1 MGGNTD
7 VLRRGCARLGGAPR
21 QTDSGRVWLRP
32 YQASNEA
39 EDYDGRMY
47 LDALSFLED
56 ERDAFRAYEALD
68 ALTDEQLDIP
78 VAAAGGWS
86 GRDLM
91 GHVILWQEA
100 ALATA
105 KELALGERSATME
118 HLEAQWASAPEAGDR
133 MNEEGLARFRAMA
146 IGEVRG
152 LFRSVSGE
160 LRGYLTVVPE
170 ARWIKHSTHQEYFF
184 GETTEHYEDHQKELR
199 AILEAV
205 A

>member
-1 MGGNTD
+1 
-7 VLRRGCARLGGAPR
+7 
-21 QTDSGRVWLRP
+21 
-32 YQASNEA
+32 
-39 EDYDGRMY
+39 MY

-56 ERDAFRAYEALD
+56 ERDAFRAYETLD
-68 ALTDEQLDIP
+68 ALTDEQLDVP

-91 GHVILWQEA
+91 GHMILWQEA

-105 KELALGERSATME
+105 KELALGETSPTME
-118 HLEAQWASAPEAGDR
+118 RLEAQWASAPGAGDL
-133 MNEEGLARFRAMA
+133 MNEEGLARFRAMPMA
-146 IGEVRG
+146 EVRG
-152 LFRSVSGE
+152 LFRAVSGE

-170 ARWIKHSTHQEYFF
+170 SRWIKHPSHQEYFF

>member
-1 MGGNTD
+1 MPG
-7 VLRRGCARLGGAPR
+7 
-21 QTDSGRVWLRP
+21 
-32 YQASNEA
+32 
-39 EDYDGRMY
+39 MY

-68 ALTDEQLDIP
+68 ALGDDALDVP

-105 KELALGERSATME
+105 KELAVNERSPTME
-118 HLEAQWASAPEAGDR
+118 RLEAEWGSGPEAGDG
-133 MNEEGLARFRAMA
+133 MNAAGIERFRAMPLA
-146 IGEVRG
+146 EVRD
-152 LFRSVSGE
+152 LFRTVGGE

-170 ARWIKHSTHQEYFF
+170 VRWVKHASNLEYFI
-184 GETTEHYEDHQKELR
+184 GETIEHYQEHEKELR
-199 AILEAV
+199 AILDAV
-205 A
+205 R